1 MRLRTILVKALA
13 VVVTSASLAVAAPIE
28 LVTNGDFEA
37 GDFTGWTVTNLAGSF
52 PGSSWFID
60 IPGTDTPLSGNQTE
74 SNPAGGSFYA
84 VTDQEQEGT
93 HSLTQTIVVPV
104 GSQVI
109 LSFDYFVN
117 DWSNGAGPQGNILNH
132 NIVPTQFATA
142 DILTAGAG
150 AFDTGAGVVAN
161 LVYAGGGTPPTGNAY
176 TTFSQDITALVG
188 GGGTFQL
195 RFAES
200 DNQGNFN
207 FGLDN
212 VSVLATPVPEPGT
225 FGLLA
230 AGLATVGAYR
240 RRRAARRQG

>member
-28 LVTNGDFEA
+28 LVTNGDFET
-37 GDFTGWTVTNLAGSF
+37 GSFTGWTVTNQAG
-52 PGSSWFID
+52 GEGDWFID
-60 IPGTDTPLSGNQTE
+60 IPGTNTPLSDFQTAA
-74 SNPAGGSFYA
+74 NPAGGSFYA
-84 VTDQEQEGT
+84 VTDQPFIGT

-117 DWSNGAGPQGNILNH
+117 DWSGAGPLGNVLDF
-132 NIVPTQFATA
+132 NISPTQFATA
-142 DILTAGAG
+142 DILAAGAG
-150 AFDTGAGVVAN
+150 PFDTGASVVAN
-161 LVYAGGGTPPTGNAY
+161 LLREGGGTPPNAY
-176 TTFSQDITALVG
+176 TTFLLDITAFVG

-230 AGLATVGAYR
+230 AGLAAAVGSYR
-240 RRRAARRQG
+240 RRRAARR

>member
-1 MRLRTILVKALA
+1 MRQTTILAKALA
-13 VVVTSASLAVAAPIE
+13 VVIASASLAVAAPIE
-28 LVTNGDFEA
+28 LVTNGDFET
-37 GDFTGWTVTNLAGSF
+37 GSFTGWTVTEQAGSF
-52 PGSSWFID
+52 PGGWFID
-60 IPGTDTPLSGNQTE
+60 IPGTATPLSGFLTE
-74 SNPAGGSFYA
+74 ANPAGGSFYA
-84 VTDQEQEGT
+84 VTDQEREGSR
-93 HSLTQTIVVPV
+93 SLTQTIVVPV

-117 DWSNGAGPQGNILNH
+117 DWNGPGPLGNVLDF

-142 DILTAGAG
+142 DILAAGAG
-150 AFDTGAGVVAN
+150 PFDTGAGVVAN
-161 LVYAGGGTPPTGNAY
+161 LVYAGGDTPPNAY

-212 VSVLATPVPEPGT
+212 VSVVATPVPTRNVRP
-225 FGLLA
+225 
-230 AGLATVGAYR
+230 
-240 RRRAARRQG
+240 ARRGVGSGR

>member
-1 MRLRTILVKALA
+1 M
-13 VVVTSASLAVAAPIE
+13 AAPIE
-28 LVTNGDFEA
+28 LVTNGDFET
-37 GDFTGWTVTNLAGSF
+37 GSFTGWTVTDQAGSF
-52 PGSSWFID
+52 PRGWFID
-60 IPGTDTPLSGNQTE
+60 TPGTATPLSGLLTE
-74 SNPAGGSFYA
+74 ANPAGGSFYA
-84 VTDQEQEGT
+84 VTDQDGEGS

-104 GSQVI
+104 SSQVI

-117 DWSNGAGPQGNILNH
+117 DWNGAGPLGNVLDF
-132 NIVPTQFATA
+132 NIAPTQFATA

-150 AFDTGAGVVAN
+150 PFDTGAGVVAN
-161 LVYAGGGTPPTGNAY
+161 LVYAGGDTPPNAY
-176 TTFSQDITALVG
+176 TTFLLDITSLVG

-200 DNQGNFN
+200 DNQFFLN

-230 AGLATVGAYR
+230 AGLAAAVGAYR

>member
-13 VVVTSASLAVAAPIE
+13 VVVASASLAVAAPIE
-28 LVTNGDFEA
+28 LVTNGDFET
-37 GDFTGWTVTNLAGSF
+37 GDFTGWTVTNQGEGNWL
-52 PGSSWFID
+52 ID
-60 IPGTDTPLSGNQTE
+60 IPGTATPLSGSQTAA
-74 SNPAGGSFYA
+74 NPAGGSFYA
-84 VTDQEQEGT
+84 VTDQPFFGT
-93 HSLTQTIVVPV
+93 HSLTQTIVVPA
-104 GSQVI
+104 GSQVVI
-109 LSFDYFVN
+109 SFDYFVN
-117 DWSNGAGPQGNILNH
+117 DWGGAGPLGNVLDH

-161 LVYAGGGTPPTGNAY
+161 LVYDGGGTPPTGNAY
-176 TTFSQDITALVG
+176 TTFLLDITALVG

-200 DNQGNFN
+200 DNQGNLN

-212 VSVLATPVPEPGT
+212 VSVLATPTPVPEPGT

-230 AGLATVGAYR
+230 AGLAAAVGSNR
-240 RRRAARRQG
+240 RRRAARR